1 MQKLLIIQTAFI
13 GDVVLATGLLES
25 IHEAYPQAQ
34 IDVLVRNGNESLFTG
49 HPFVHQVLVW
59 QKKQHK
65 YRNLMKLA
73 LSVRKASYDTVIN
86 LQRYAATGWITC
98 FSGASEK
105 IGFNKNPFRFCY
117 TRTIVHSM
125 GTEQGIHEINRNFQ
139 LIAHL
144 KGVQLKKPVLYP
156 AASDLEKVIAYQ
168 HQPYICIAP
177 SSVWATK
184 QFPKEKWIAFL
195 DGLPKEIKVYV
206 LGGPGDVP
214 LCEEII
220 VASSAENAINLA
232 GKLNFLASASLMKNA
247 LMNYVNDSAPMHF
260 CSSVDAPVTAIYC
273 STVPGFGYGPLSSKS
288 NIVEVKQAL
297 DCRPC
302 GLHGK
307 TACPKGHFN
316 CGFQIEIAQLMAT
329 LPALTKQ

>member
-73 LSVRKASYDTVIN
+73 LTVRKASYDTVIN

-98 FSGASEK
+98 FSGASQK

-125 GTEQGIHEINRNFQ
+125 DTGKGIHEINRNFQ
-139 LIAHL
+139 LIVHI
-144 KGVQLKKPVLYP
+144 KGVQLKKPALYP
-156 AASDLEKVIAYQ
+156 TASDLEKVLPYQ
-168 HQPYICIAP
+168 QQPYICIAP

-195 DGLPKEIKVYV
+195 DALPKEIKIFV
-206 LGGPGDVP
+206 LGGPDDIS
-214 LCEEII
+214 LCDEII
-220 VASSAENAINLA
+220 KESSSESALNLA
-232 GKLNFLASASLMKNA
+232 GKLNFLASAALMKNA

-273 STVPGFGYGPLSSKS
+273 STVPGFGYGPLSSRS
-288 NIVEVKQAL
+288 QIVEVKQAM

-307 TACPKGHFN
+307 TSCPLGHFN
-316 CGFQIEIAQLMAT
+316 CGFHIETAQLLAT

>member
-25 IHEAYPQAQ
+25 IHEAYPNAK

-59 QKKQHK
+59 QKKQDK

-73 LSVRKASYDTVIN
+73 IAVRKASYDTVIN

-98 FSGASEK
+98 FSGAREK

-117 TRTIVHSM
+117 TRTIHHSM
-125 GTEQGIHEINRNFQ
+125 DADKGVHEINRNFQ
-139 LIAHL
+139 LIAHV
-144 KGVQLKKPVLYP
+144 KGIQLKKPALYP
-156 AASDLEKVIAYQ
+156 TASDLAKVLPYQ
-168 HQPYICIAP
+168 VQPYICIAP

-184 QFPKEKWIAFL
+184 QFPKEKWVAFL
-195 DGLPKEIKVYV
+195 DALPKAIKVYV
-206 LGGPGDVP
+206 LGGPGDM
-214 LCEEII
+214 LICDEII
-220 VASSAENAINLA
+220 KASISENAHNLA
-232 GKLNFLASASLMKNA
+232 GKLNFLASAALMKNA

-273 STVPGFGYGPLSSKS
+273 STVPGFGYGPLSSTS
-288 NIVEVKQAL
+288 HIVEVKQTL

-307 TACPKGHFN
+307 TACPQGHFN

>member
-25 IHEAYPQAQ
+25 IHEAYPQTQ

-49 HPFVHQVLVW
+49 HPFVHKVLVW

-65 YRNLMKLA
+65 YRNLMQLSLA
-73 LSVRKASYDTVIN
+73 VRKESYDMVIN

-98 FSGASEK
+98 FSGAREK

-125 GTEQGIHEINRNFQ
+125 DAGKGGHEINRNFQ
-139 LIAHL
+139 LIGHM

-156 AASDLEKVIAYQ
+156 TASDLEKLLPYQ
-168 HQPYICIAP
+168 YQPYICIAP
-177 SSVWATK
+177 ASVWATK

-195 DGLPKEIKVYV
+195 DALPQNIKVYV
-206 LGGPGDVP
+206 LGGPGDFL
-214 LCEEII
+214 LCNEII
-220 VASSAENAINLA
+220 EASSTNNAVNLA
-232 GKLNFLASASLMKNA
+232 GKLNFLSSAALMKNA

-273 STVPGFGYGPLSSKS
+273 STVPGFGYGPLSTLSYT
-288 NIVEVKQAL
+288 VEVKQAL

-307 TACPKGHFN
+307 TACPQGHFN
-316 CGFQIEIAQLMAT
+316 CGFQIEIAQLMVT